1 MDRVEAHGGD
11 EATEADD
18 DALGAKVVGLGGSAT
33 TDGGF
38 GAIRAINAISRL
50 KQVDL
55 LVACDVTTTFTDA
68 AVVFGPQKGASPA
81 QVKMLTGRLERLA
94 QMFAEDFNVDV
105 TAIEGGGAAGGLG
118 GALAAIGGRLVPGFE
133 LVADELDLYDVLP
146 TVDLV
151 ITGEGQLDE
160 TSFGG
165 KVIGGITQLAG
176 EYGVPVAAIVGVSD
190 PAVVLEWA
198 DRITVESL
206 VERFGKDLAL
216 HQTKESIQRVATLLL
231 RSRLNQ

>member
-1 MDRVEAHGGD
+1 M
-11 EATEADD
+11 
-18 DALGAKVVGLGGSAT
+18 
-33 TDGGF
+33 
-38 GAIRAINAISRL
+38 
-50 KQVDL
+50 
-55 LVACDVTTTFTDA
+55 
-68 AVVFGPQKGASPA
+68 
-81 QVKMLTGRLERLA
+81 
-94 QMFAEDFNVDV
+94 
-105 TAIEGGGAAGGLG
+105 
-118 GALAAIGGRLVPGFE
+118 
-133 LVADELDLYDVLP
+133 
-146 TVDLV
+146 
-151 ITGEGQLDE
+151 GQLDE